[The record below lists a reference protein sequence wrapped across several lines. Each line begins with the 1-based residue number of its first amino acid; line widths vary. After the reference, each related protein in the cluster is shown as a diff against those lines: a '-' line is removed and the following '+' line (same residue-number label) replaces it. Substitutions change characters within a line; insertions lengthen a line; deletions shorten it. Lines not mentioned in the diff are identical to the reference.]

1 MDGQLQDKTVD
12 AKCFRCG
19 GDWEDR
25 LVRFCS
31 CEAQPPLMIE
41 NVPARVCA
49 SCGTRVFADSTAD
62 VFEDIREHRFGQY
75 RMAIMHV
82 FDYEK
87 ASKGEPPVEYTTIS
101 THVGPIGA
109 LSASRFTR
117 TVVHATQGYSS
128 NVAAR
133 SADYEKIARIA

>member
-1 MDGQLQDKTVD
+1 MDGQLQDKTVE

-49 SCGTRVFADSTAD
+49 SCGTRVFADATAD
-62 VFEDIREHRFGQY
+62 VFEDIREHRMGQY
-75 RMAIMHV
+75 RMAIMLV
-82 FDYEK
+82 FDYAK
-87 ASKGEPPVEYTTIS
+87 ALKGEPPATAYATVS
-101 THVGPIGA
+101 TYVGQFGA
-109 LSASRFTR
+109 LSAYPTFTR
-117 TVVHATQGYSS
+117 VMHAAQEY
-128 NVAAR
+128 
-133 SADYEKIARIA
+133 